1 MQIWNDFKKAL
12 IPIYKSNQETIW
24 RFHQRILDAA
34 GRSDV
39 EVNSGKEGLVC
50 WVSTKV
56 IRVVMQE
63 HIIIIQYFHHLW
75 QIEVDRAEKW
85 MMQRKT
91 NLTIFGLRR

>member
-1 MQIWNDFKKAL
+1 MQIRNDFKKAL
-12 IPIYKSNQETIW
+12 IPFCKSNQETIW

-56 IRVVMQE
+56 IRVVMLFL
-63 HIIIIQYFHHLW
+63 IIQYFQLFT
-75 QIEVDRAEKW
+75 VFEK
-85 MMQRKT
+85 
-91 NLTIFGLRR
+91 